1 MKTTIIKQ
9 PFPLWALISL
19 STAYF
24 IVGTSSLSVIA
35 LTWQIS
41 GGLDVPPTDIAYLM
55 TVFALTFAFSAPL
68 MQVFFSRFSRFT
80 ILSGGLVILAGGLV
94 LSALSPNFWTLFAA
108 RALMGFGAAAIS
120 PMCSAIGAGLSA
132 PEQQGRAIGIV
143 FAGLTFATVL
153 GTPMSAWLGTVMEWR
168 QVMALLA
175 GLTLACLVGVRLLVK
190 DRQKGAPLRLYSI
203 LEALL
208 RFRSGSAVLVTFLQM
223 TASFCIYALIA
234 PLMSEKFGMAEA
246 MIGVVLLFY
255 GVHGVLGNVI
265 AGWLSDRMGTTKI
278 ITISLIGVG
287 VGYLIIWVIGP
298 VIWLAFLGIAIWA
311 ACGMMFHSPQQQRI
325 ANIDPEKRSLLLA
338 LHASALYLGISSGSS
353 VSRFV
358 AVTFGIDWTPFAS
371 FAFLALCLV
380 LFLATLLH
388 ERKEPS

>member
-1 MKTTIIKQ
+1 
-9 PFPLWALISL
+9 
-19 STAYF
+19 
-24 IVGTSSLSVIA
+24 VIA

-41 GGLDVPPTDIAYLM
+41 GDLDVPPTDIAYLM
-55 TVFALTFAFSAPL
+55 TVFALTFTFSAPL

-208 RFRSGSAVLVTFLQM
+208 RFRSGSAVLVTF
-223 TASFCIYALIA
+223 
-234 PLMSEKFGMAEA
+234 
-246 MIGVVLLFY
+246 
-255 GVHGVLGNVI
+255 
-265 AGWLSDRMGTTKI
+265 
-278 ITISLIGVG
+278 
-287 VGYLIIWVIGP
+287 
-298 VIWLAFLGIAIWA
+298 
-311 ACGMMFHSPQQQRI
+311 
-325 ANIDPEKRSLLLA
+325 
-338 LHASALYLGISSGSS
+338 
-353 VSRFV
+353 
-358 AVTFGIDWTPFAS
+358 
-371 FAFLALCLV
+371 
-380 LFLATLLH
+380 
-388 ERKEPS
+388 